1 MSMMILYNISKHCHC
16 QWNGSCPEMAK
27 NKKGIFGTVKDL
39 SQSFNDRLTTLA
51 AGFNKVILDLVFNTY
66 KPDSLK
72 QKTRETLTGK
82 SSCTVQ
88 E

>member
-1 MSMMILYNISKHCHC
+1 
-16 QWNGSCPEMAK
+16 MAK

-39 SQSFNDRLTTLA
+39 AQSFNDMLTILT

-72 QKTRETLTGK
+72 QKTRETPTRK

-88 E
+88 D